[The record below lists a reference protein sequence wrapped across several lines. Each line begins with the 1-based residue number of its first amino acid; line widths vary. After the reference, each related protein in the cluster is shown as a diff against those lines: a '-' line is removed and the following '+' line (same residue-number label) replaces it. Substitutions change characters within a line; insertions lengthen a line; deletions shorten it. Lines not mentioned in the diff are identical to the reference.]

1 MGSIKDARWR
11 SNAEDNKHLRSE
23 EKGYTPV
30 GVEEQQNK
38 EMVVKPSHYM
48 QFGVEVD
55 KICQWVLNHEDN
67 AHLDKWEAAKMCDE
81 LEYRLRA
88 GFKTGCYKEDME
100 KAMNINKNR
109 KEYKSSK

>member
-1 MGSIKDARWR
+1 MSRTKQEMYEMSDEQFENLKD
-11 SNAEDNKHLRSE
+11 EM
-23 EKGYTPV
+23 
-30 GVEEQQNK
+30 K

-55 KICQWVLNHEDN
+55 KICQRILNQPEN
-67 AHLDKWEAAKMCDE
+67 SHLDGWEMAKMCDE

-88 GFKTGCYKEDME
+88 GFKTGCYKEDMD

-109 KEYKSSK
+109 KEYEASK

>member
-1 MGSIKDARWR
+1 MSRIKASMYDRLPTEDGSIEHKE
-11 SNAEDNKHLRSE
+11 EDQR
-23 EKGYTPV
+23 
-30 GVEEQQNK
+30 

-55 KICQWVLNHEDN
+55 KICQWVLNHPDN
-67 AHLDKWEAAKMCDE
+67 DHLDKWEAAKMCDE

-88 GFKTGCYKEDME
+88 GFKTGCYKEDMD

-109 KEYKSSK
+109 KEYGLKIK